1 MRFGIFFKIAFS
13 IYHISTVSEILPITW
28 HKVIGNWKKKY
39 YQTIYGLIIHSQYIN
54 LALLKFYALLN
65 KNCFCDCLQFKTCH
79 KIWICNLSFQ
89 WSLTTQLIFKKV
101 HISFNEST
109 LIKLL
114 FHFLFLLSV
123 WYEWT
128 KVTCVCLV
136 TFYEPI
142 KGQYNTF
149 TIRLLCT
156 NGSMSK
162 AITINS
168 HGLIKVK

>member
-1 MRFGIFFKIAFS
+1 MLRVNLWANHSFAN
-13 IYHISTVSEILPITW
+13 
-28 HKVIGNWKKKY
+28 HKTCTLEMLCFVKQKR
-39 YQTIYGLIIHSQYIN
+39 
-54 LALLKFYALLN
+54 
-65 KNCFCDCLQFKTCH
+65 FCDCLQFKTCH
-79 KIWICNLSFQ
+79 KIWICNLSFL

-101 HISFNEST
+101 YVSFNEST

-114 FHFLFLLSV
+114 FLFLFLFSV
-123 WYEWT
+123 WYEWS
-128 KVTCVCLV
+128 KVTCVCLL
-136 TFYEPI
+136 TFYETI

>member
-1 MRFGIFFKIAFS
+1 MNLIKMTLIQNE
-13 IYHISTVSEILPITW
+13 ISSMNCD
-28 HKVIGNWKKKY
+28 KVIADINNQSY
-39 YQTIYGLIIHSQYIN
+39 DSIYGLIIHSQIIK
-54 LALLKFYALLN
+54 LALLKCYALLN
-65 KNCFCDCLQFKTCH
+65 KNDFVIVCNSKPVIKYESAICH
-79 KIWICNLSFQ
+79 FSDPSPHSQ
-89 WSLTTQLIFKKV
+89 IFKKV

-114 FHFLFLLSV
+114 FLFLFLLCV
-123 WYEWT
+123 WYEWS
-128 KVTCVCLV
+128 KVTCVCLL
-136 TFYEPI
+136 TFYEII